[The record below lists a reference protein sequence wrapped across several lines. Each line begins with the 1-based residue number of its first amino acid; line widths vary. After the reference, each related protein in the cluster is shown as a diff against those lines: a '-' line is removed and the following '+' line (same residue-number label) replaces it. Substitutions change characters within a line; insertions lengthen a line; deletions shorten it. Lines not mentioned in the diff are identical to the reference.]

1 MSITRLEN
9 LLNSAPDAGLDS
21 LVQQAR
27 RMGELT
33 RVLRTALDPDLA
45 SSLKSAN
52 LRDGG
57 VLVLICE
64 SSNWAA
70 RLRFE
75 AESLMDVARSNGAT
89 VHTCRVTVSRSN

>member
-1 MSITRLEN
+1 MPVTRLEN
-9 LLNSAPDAGLDS
+9 LLNSPPDEGLDS
-21 LVQQAR
+21 LLQQAR

-33 RVLRTALDPDLA
+33 CVLRAALDPELA
-45 SSLKSAN
+45 PSLKSAN
-52 LRDGG
+52 LRDDG

-75 AESLMDVARSNGAT
+75 AESLIEAARATGAT
-89 VHTCRVTVSRSN
+89 VHSARVLVSRNN